1 MLNPSDREAEIGH
14 KGVGYQVQIT
24 ESCSAGNDVQL
35 ITSAIPQGG
44 SQSDMA
50 SFPIVMNKLEEENA
64 LPEKI
69 YSDAGYGSDLE
80 KCEFEDDG
88 RMLKCPAG
96 KRPMYREFKNGHGRA
111 VFHLNACNDCPLRTQ
126 CRSRKKGKWNREFRY
141 NQKDL
146 RIRMRLQQ
154 ESTAEFRSE
163 YRKRIPIES
172 LNGRLKQY
180 TQLQRLRVRGRNAV
194 YHTISAILAMHNI
207 MQAARYAKIQTQK
220 GIVGLFFHFL

>member
-1 MLNPSDREAEIGH
+1 LNPHPGGEILLNPSDREAEIGH

-35 ITSAIPQGG
+35 IASAIPQGG

-50 SFPIVMNKLEEENA
+50 SFPIIMNKLEEKNA

-96 KRPMYREFKNGHGRA
+96 KKGNGIGNSDTIKKTS
-111 VFHLNACNDCPLRTQ
+111 VF
-126 CRSRKKGKWNREFRY
+126 
-141 NQKDL
+141 
-146 RIRMRLQQ
+146 
-154 ESTAEFRSE
+154 
-163 YRKRIPIES
+163 
-172 LNGRLKQY
+172 
-180 TQLQRLRVRGRNAV
+180 V
-194 YHTISAILAMHNI
+194 
-207 MQAARYAKIQTQK
+207 
-220 GIVGLFFHFL
+220 